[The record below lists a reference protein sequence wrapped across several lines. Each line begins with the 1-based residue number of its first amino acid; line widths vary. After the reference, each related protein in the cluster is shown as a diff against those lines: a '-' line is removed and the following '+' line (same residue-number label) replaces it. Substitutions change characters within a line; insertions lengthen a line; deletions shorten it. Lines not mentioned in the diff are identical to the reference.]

1 MDVYNTMVSTS
12 ERIFAHTL
20 LTSADKEFRSFVQET
35 EHELLALFKSIDHN
49 NDGKISRSELKA
61 AFSRAGL
68 AVPNSKL
75 DNFFLEVDTNR
86 DGVITFDEWR

>member
-1 MDVYNTMVSTS
+1 
-12 ERIFAHTL
+12 
-20 LTSADKEFRSFVQET
+20 
-35 EHELLALFKSIDHN
+35 LFKSIDHN
-49 NDGKISRSELKA
+49 NDGKISRPELQA